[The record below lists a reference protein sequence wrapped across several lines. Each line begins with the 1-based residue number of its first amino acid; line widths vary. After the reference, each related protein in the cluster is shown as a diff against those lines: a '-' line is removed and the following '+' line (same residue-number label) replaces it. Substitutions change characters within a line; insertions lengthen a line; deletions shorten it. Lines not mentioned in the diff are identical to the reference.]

1 MKTKNMKALSANELR
16 NINGGYGY
24 DFITDPDGRPHIE
37 DIFKIPGIDSPFDI
51 GRPPIF
57 I

>member
-1 MKTKNMKALSANELR
+1 MKALSTNELR
-16 NINGGYGY
+16 NVNGGYGY
-24 DFITDPDGRPHIE
+24 DFITDPDDRPHIE

>member
-24 DFITDPDGRPHIE
+24 DFITDGRPHIE